1 MSFVFGKYP
10 VITSAGPLVAKDLSA
25 NAAPV
30 MVRENEG
37 RVSRSALTTLFQ
49 GNQPRAAIPRTELA
63 HVSTVCSLLFR
74 PRLCKE
80 AEAHQIPSSSGQAA
94 APLPLRQQR
103 TPYMRSAVNEARHR
117 AIDGSLSIL
126 RQNAAVV
133 ERRFSVLEAYRRTY
147 ETTEPDEATRQKISK
162 MHNQCMEVVE
172 DLHGLA
178 DLIREQQVICE
189 RASFSS

>member
-1 MSFVFGKYP
+1 MSFVFGNYP
-10 VITSAGPLVAKDLSA
+10 VITSAGPLAAKNLSA
-25 NAAPV
+25 DAAPV

-37 RVSRSALTTLFQ
+37 RVSRSAFTVLFQ
-49 GNQPRAAIPRTELA
+49 GNQPRTEIVR
-63 HVSTVCSLLFR
+63 VSTVCPPLFR
-74 PRLCKE
+74 PRLSKA
-80 AEAHQIPSSSGQAA
+80 AEVHHIPSSSGQAA

-103 TPYMRSAVNEARHR
+103 TPYTRSAVNEARHR